1 MSFVFYLAIYCCTS
15 KSEGTQKRFKLKII
29 QKKKKVFKL
38 RSLESPNFWHED
50 FGGKSYLLL

>member
-38 RSLESPNFWHED
+38 RSLESPNF
-50 FGGKSYLLL
+50 